1 MSFKQKIILI
11 IGLTS
16 IVCLGIA
23 ISVSSIKFSRY
34 GEEQLIK
41 KSQAILSRLEAVRGY
56 VASQGGLKDKI
67 SKVVAVTKDGIISED
82 LKLEVLKQVPIFA
95 SMKIGTADSEKE
107 GYRFRVYST
116 EPRNKKNKAD
126 EKEMATLVRF
136 ENDPNLQEII
146 TKTEDEIIVSRP
158 VRLSESQGC
167 LTCHGN
173 PSQSPWGNGN
183 DVLGYKMEDWKD
195 GKLHGVFAI
204 HSHLSPVK
212 AETYAAIGS
221 IVLWGLSGSVL
232 ALLLAFL
239 MLNKPLTNLALLIHN
254 IRASGEKLNSISGDL
269 SITCQNISSAT
280 TESAA
285 SLEETNATTEEITMT
300 IKMNTDH
307 TVNAKNLATS
317 CLQMAEVG
325 KTEVENLNHAMSE
338 ISQTSQKIGD
348 ITTTI
353 DDIAFQ
359 TNLLALNAAV
369 EAARAGEHG
378 KGFAVVADAVRS
390 LAQKSSQSS
399 KEINTLINESL
410 DKIKLGTES
419 AEKNSQKFIEI
430 VTSIEKVVSTNNEIS
445 SASFEQSK
453 GVENINLALNELDKS
468 MQMNSKSIIE
478 LSDTSDTLAEQSQQ
492 MYHLV
497 DELNDFLNGKNVSE
511 ASVPNNLVNIKEYF
525 SKKAS

>member
-1 MSFKQKIILI
+1 M
-11 IGLTS
+11 
-16 IVCLGIA
+16 
-23 ISVSSIKFSRY
+23 
-34 GEEQLIK
+34 
-41 KSQAILSRLEAVRGY
+41 
-56 VASQGGLKDKI
+56 
-67 SKVVAVTKDGIISED
+67 
-82 LKLEVLKQVPIFA
+82 
-95 SMKIGTADSEKE
+95 
-107 GYRFRVYST
+107 
-116 EPRNKKNKAD
+116 
-126 EKEMATLVRF
+126 RF
-136 ENDPNLQEII
+136 ENDPSLQEIV
-146 TKTEDEIIVSRP
+146 TKTEEEIIVSRP
-158 VRLSESQGC
+158 VRLSEAQGC
-167 LTCHGN
+167 LNCHGH

-204 HSHLSPVK
+204 HSKLAPVK

-221 IVLWGLSGSVL
+221 IVLWGLGGSFIALVL
-232 ALLLAFL
+232 AFV
-239 MLNKPLTNLALLIHN
+239 MLNKPLTNLAHLIQN
-254 IRASGEKLNSISGDL
+254 IRSSGEKLNTISSDL
-269 SITCQNISSAT
+269 SVTCQNISAAT

-300 IKMNTDH
+300 IKLNTDH

-325 KTEVENLNHAMSE
+325 KTDVESLNHAMTE

-353 DDIAFQ
+353 EDIAFQ

-399 KEINTLINESL
+399 KEINSLINESL
-410 DKIKLGTES
+410 EKIKMGTES
-419 AEKNSQKFIEI
+419 AEKNSEKFVEI

-445 SASFEQSK
+445 SASVEQTK

-478 LSDTSDTLAEQSQQ
+478 LSDTSDTLAEQSQEL
-492 MYHLV
+492 YHLV
-497 DELNDFLNGKNVSE
+497 DELNNFLNGNNTQDQS
-511 ASVPNNLVNIKEYF
+511 APSNLVSLKQHF
-525 SKKAS
+525 LKKAG